1 MLGQESQNNI
11 IHFYQRVIDKTTL
24 IRFTTDFTLRI
35 FELFY
40 KKQAETDVL
49 DENEEKESNQII

>member
-1 MLGQESQNNI
+1 MLGKESQNNI

-24 IRFTTDFTLRI
+24 IRFTTDFTLKI

-40 KKQAETDVL
+40 KKQAESDDF
-49 DENEEKESNQII
+49 DE